1 MTCKFMYFAKSIFL
15 LYVTEKNIWIIYE
28 YYMKSVKKKLLF
40 CGLVKK
46 VLNLWIEKNLCMEKL

>member
-1 MTCKFMYFAKSIFL
+1 
-15 LYVTEKNIWIIYE
+15 
-28 YYMKSVKKKLLF
+28 MKSVKKKLLF